1 MASPGL
7 ELADIGAR
15 VRQALGREQGQA

>member
-15 VRQALGREQGQA
+15 VRQVLGREQGQA